1 MVENLWAW
9 IASLTGAQTPWAFLF
24 LTLAIALEVSALVR
38 TLTRGYGVQGTI
50 MWVVLILLVPVAG
63 ALAFFL
69 LVSPSVRRVALKRR
83 RAAAQLRR
91 DSAARAGAPDREPK
105 AAEGDALIDL
115 AASLTDLPPTA
126 GNEVELLPDDAPT
139 FRIFEEAIAA
149 ARRQVWAEYY
159 IIRNDLSGR
168 RFLQLLIERARAG
181 IEVRLLY
188 DAMGSA
194 RINAKLVRELIA
206 AGGRAHAFL
215 PMNVLRRRFAIHL
228 RNHRKL
234 IVVDGETGFVGG
246 MNIGNEY
253 FRRHRPRSAAARQP
267 FHDSHLRLRGPCIEA
282 LARTFSEDWH
292 FAAKEVLS
300 PSACVAPASRPPT
313 APDGS
318 IVAVIPSGP
327 DQEFNASAFA
337 HFSAIASARRRVW
350 LTTPY
355 FIPDEA
361 AIAAL
366 VSSALRRV
374 DVRVLLPYRSDE
386 RIATMAARWYY
397 GKLLRGGVRIFEYEP
412 AMLHAKTL
420 VVDGAVALV
429 GSANADIRS
438 WRLNFELGALV
449 ADPRFARHLEERFV
463 RDLADSREM
472 TLEQVERH
480 GWRTRVAHGVARL
493 LSPLL

>member
-1 MVENLWAW
+1 MVENLGAW

-24 LTLAIALEVSALVR
+24 LTLAIVLEVSALVR
-38 TLTRGYGVQGTI
+38 TLTRGYGVQGTV

-69 LVSPSVRRVALKRR
+69 LVSPSVRRVALRRR

-91 DSAARAGAPDREPK
+91 DSAARAGAADREPK
-105 AAEGDALIDL
+105 ATEGDALIDL

-126 GNEVELLPDDAPT
+126 GNEVELLPNDAPT

-181 IEVRLLY
+181 VEVRLLY
-188 DAMGSA
+188 DAIGSA

-215 PMNVLRRRFAIHL
+215 PMNVLRRRFAVHL

-234 IVVDGETGFVGG
+234 ILVDGETGFVGG

-282 LARTFSEDWH
+282 LARTFGEDWH
-292 FAAKEVLS
+292 FAAKEVLP
-300 PSACVAPASRPPT
+300 PSRRSASRSEEHT
-313 APDGS
+313 S
-318 IVAVIPSGP
+318 
-327 DQEFNASAFA
+327 
-337 HFSAIASARRRVW
+337 
-350 LTTPY
+350 
-355 FIPDEA
+355 
-361 AIAAL
+361 
-366 VSSALRRV
+366 
-374 DVRVLLPYRSDE
+374 
-386 RIATMAARWYY
+386 
-397 GKLLRGGVRIFEYEP
+397 
-412 AMLHAKTL
+412 
-420 VVDGAVALV
+420 
-429 GSANADIRS
+429 
-438 WRLNFELGALV
+438 ELQS
-449 ADPRFARHLEERFV
+449 H
-463 RDLADSREM
+463 
-472 TLEQVERH
+472 
-480 GWRTRVAHGVARL
+480 
-493 LSPLL
+493 